1 MRIVSIVR
9 MMSVVEKE
17 LNKRPNINSMCV
29 PLERREKQ
37 MFKACRII
45 TKPKTT
51 FKFQNTHT

>member
-1 MRIVSIVR
+1 

-37 MFKACRII
+37 KKKKEKEKGILPHLQRSHYKI
-45 TKPKTT
+45 T
-51 FKFQNTHT
+51 FLDM